1 VKIIPIRKPQEALE
15 WFRKIGVDACGV
27 DAMLPKTVHLN
38 ILLEAQPCKIA
49 NIIKQEMLALGG
61 DAAIAR
67 GSVSCS
73 VAASDV
79 LIMGTL
85 KQINRLKEKLKNQ
98 PFGLGVLA
106 EELSKILQNLYSEK
120 FVLKTSQREIV
131 LGERTLIM
139 GILNA
144 TPDSFSDGGL
154 FNDERRA
161 VDHAL
166 KMREEG
172 ADIIDIGGES
182 TRPGSRSV
190 PTKVELKR
198 VLPVIEHL
206 KTKVKVD
213 VPISIDTKKA
223 EVARR
228 AVEAG
233 AEIVNDVSAM
243 NADRNMAAVVF
254 ETNAAVILMHM
265 KGKPCNMQK
274 GDLRYHDLMGDI
286 ARDLQQSVNKALQAG
301 IGENRIVIDPGIG
314 FGKTPEDNLRIIKN
328 LAQLKVLGMPLLIGT
343 SRKSFIGRITG
354 EEPRERLEGTTAT
367 VAAAIMNGCHI
378 VRVHDVATM
387 KKVAAV
393 TDAIVRT

>member
-1 VKIIPIRKPQEALE
+1 MKIIPIRKPQEALE